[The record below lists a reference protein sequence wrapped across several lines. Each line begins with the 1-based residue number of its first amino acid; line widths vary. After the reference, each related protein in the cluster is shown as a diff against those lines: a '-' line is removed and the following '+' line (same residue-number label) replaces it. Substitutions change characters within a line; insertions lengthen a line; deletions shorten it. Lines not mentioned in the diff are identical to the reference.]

1 VRFKNKDIFIYYK
14 RTALAY
20 ITAGVVVV
28 NFEVV
33 GMATGVDPTTL
44 SYNTSA
50 EKIYN
55 ATNCIAF
62 FRIEIIFPT
71 LKTLLPATMLAL

>member
-1 VRFKNKDIFIYYK
+1 VLFENKDIFNYYK

-44 SYNTSA
+44 SDNTSA
-50 EKIYN
+50 
-55 ATNCIAF
+55 
-62 FRIEIIFPT
+62 
-71 LKTLLPATMLAL
+71 